1 MSNQVV
7 VPTHKNNFYVF
18 SQYDFENYIV
28 PLINFKD
35 IPEVIKLAALK
46 RGKGYKR
53 TKLAY
58 EQKGSGKHES
68 FTN

>member
-1 MSNQVV
+1 
-7 VPTHKNNFYVF
+7 VF